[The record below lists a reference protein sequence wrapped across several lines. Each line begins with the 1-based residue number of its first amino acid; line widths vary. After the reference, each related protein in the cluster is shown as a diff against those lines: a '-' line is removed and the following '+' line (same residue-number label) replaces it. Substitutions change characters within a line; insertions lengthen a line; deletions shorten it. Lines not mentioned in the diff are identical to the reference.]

1 MIDLHSHILPG
12 IDDGAQT
19 IGDTLAIAQNA
30 VDNGVTHM
38 MCTPHI
44 NYGTF
49 NNSPSTIEPAFK
61 KALSA
66 IHSANIPL
74 KIAMACEMRICP
86 EVIALV
92 NNANLPFIGQWKNR
106 SAVLLELPH
115 SHIPPGAEN
124 LIKWLVQSNIQPIIP
139 HPERNRDVLANYA
152 KAKWLKQQGC
162 LFQVTAGAFVKRFSD
177 KVSNTVWKLLNDGLI
192 DYVASDTHNV
202 TRRPNDMLIAY
213 EAVEQKQGRDI
224 AQQLFLETP
233 QQITAQVE
241 WQ

>member
-1 MIDLHSHILPG
+1 MIDLHSHILPS

-19 IGDTLAIAQNA
+19 ISDTLAIAQNT

-61 KALSA
+61 QAVEA
-66 IHSANIPL
+66 IQNANIPL

-86 EVIALV
+86 EVITLV
-92 NNANLPFIGQWKNR
+92 KQTNLPFIGQWKNR

-124 LIKWLVQSNIQPIIP
+124 LIRWLVQNNIQPVIP
-139 HPERNRDVLANYA
+139 HPERNRDILANYA

-162 LFQVTAGAFVKRFSD
+162 LFQVTAGAFVNRFSD
-177 KVSNTVWKLLNDGLI
+177 KVMKTVWQLLNDELI

-202 TRRPNDMLIAY
+202 TRRPNDMLAAY
-213 EAVEQKQGRDI
+213 KAVEQKHGRAV
-224 AQQLFLETP
+224 AQQLFVEVP
-233 QQITAQVE
+233 QQITADVQ